1 MDQPIETQNQD
12 GDLQDLSANDADE
25 LNAFLAKRKWFEVK
39 LEVGR
44 QTIMTDLSG
53 ARRTEESL
61 SLCPALGR
69 GR

>member
-1 MDQPIETQNQD
+1 MDQPVETQNQD

-39 LEVGR
+39 LKVGQ
-44 QTIMTDLSG
+44 QTSMTDLSG
-53 ARRTEESL
+53 ARRSEKNL
-61 SLCPALGR
+61 SLCPALRR

>member
-1 MDQPIETQNQD
+1 MDQPIETQIQD

-39 LEVGR
+39 LKVGR

-53 ARRTEESL
+53 A
-61 SLCPALGR
+61 
-69 GR
+69 